1 MPRFARRT
9 SRYRSRKPY
18 RKGRGNRKLAR
29 RSRRAPRRS
38 RGRGMST
45 RALLNKTSRKKRNT
59 MLQYANTSTVNGNS
73 VTIGPGPLVVNGN
86 AAVCLFS
93 PTAMDILNGS
103 GSAGSITEQAVRT
116 STTAYMKGFSEHIR
130 IQTSSGLPWF
140 WRRITFCAKRPTIFN
155 QFNPADLAPTQRNS
169 GNTSFVDTT
178 NGMERLYFN
187 QIINNAGNTQNAWY
201 SVLFKGENGKDWND
215 VLSAPVDTSRVD
227 LKSDRSITIKS
238 GNAAGTVRDFK
249 FYYPMNKNL
258 VYDDD
263 ESGDA
268 QTSSYLSVQDK
279 RGMGD
284 YYILDF
290 FFTGTGGATTDLLQ
304 LTSTSTM
311 YWHEK

>member
-1 MPRFARRT
+1 
-9 SRYRSRKPY
+9 
-18 RKGRGNRKLAR
+18 
-29 RSRRAPRRS
+29 
-38 RGRGMST
+38 MST

-59 MLQYANTSTVNGNS
+59 MLQHANTSTVNGTS

-93 PTAMDILNGS
+93 PTAMDLND
-103 GSAGSITEQAVRT
+103 AGGNPGAVSHQAVRT
-116 STTAYMKGFSEHIR
+116 ATTAYMRGFSEHIR

-140 WRRITFCAKRPTIFN
+140 WRRITFCSKRPTIFN
-155 QFNPADLAPTQRNS
+155 AFQSSDTPVQNNS
-169 GNTSFVDTT
+169 GNTSFVDTS
-178 NGMERLYFN
+178 NGLERLYFN
-187 QIINNAGNTQNAWY
+187 QVVNNSNTTMEAWY
-201 SVLFKGENGKDWND
+201 GVLFKGERSRDWSD
-215 VLSAPVDTSRVD
+215 LLTAQVDTSRVD
-227 LKSDRSITIKS
+227 LKSDTSRTIKS

-249 FYYPMNKNL
+249 LWYPMNKNI

-263 ESGDA
+263 ESGDVER
-268 QTSSYLSVQDK
+268 TSYLSVQDK

-290 FFTGTGGATTDLLQ
+290 FFTGTGGTVSDLLQ

>member
-1 MPRFARRT
+1 
-9 SRYRSRKPY
+9 
-18 RKGRGNRKLAR
+18 
-29 RSRRAPRRS
+29 
-38 RGRGMST
+38 MST

-155 QFNPADLAPTQRNS
+155 QFSPADLAPTQRNS

-187 QIINNAGNTQNAWY
+187 QVINNAGNTQNAWY

>member
-1 MPRFARRT
+1 
-9 SRYRSRKPY
+9 
-18 RKGRGNRKLAR
+18 
-29 RSRRAPRRS
+29 
-38 RGRGMST
+38 MST

-59 MLQYANTSTVNGNS
+59 MLQYSNTSSAGTS
-73 VTIGPGPLVVNGN
+73 ATIGPSPLIVNGN
-86 AAVCLFS
+86 ACVCLFS
-93 PTAMDILNGS
+93 PTAMDMSDGNSNPGS
-103 GSAGSITEQAVRT
+103 VTQQAVRT

-155 QFNPADLAPTQRNS
+155 SFRATDNPTQTNS
-169 GNTSFVDTT
+169 GNPSFVDTS

-187 QIINNAGNTQNAWY
+187 QVINNAGNTQNAWY
-201 SVLFKGENGKDWND
+201 SLLFKGENGKDWND
-215 VLSAPVDTSRVD
+215 VLTAPVDTSRVD

-263 ESGDA
+263 EVGDLV
-268 QTSSYLSVQDK
+268 QSSYYSVEDK

-284 YYILDF
+284 YYIMDF
-290 FFTGTGGATTDLLQ
+290 FFTGTGGATSDLLQ

>member
-1 MPRFARRT
+1 
-9 SRYRSRKPY
+9 
-18 RKGRGNRKLAR
+18 
-29 RSRRAPRRS
+29 
-38 RGRGMST
+38 MST
-45 RALLNKTSRKKRNT
+45 RRLLNKTSRKKRNT
-59 MLQYANTSTVNGNS
+59 MLQYANTSTITGTS
-73 VTIGPGPLVVNGN
+73 VPIGPGPLVVNGN
-86 AAVCLFS
+86 ACVCIFS

-140 WRRITFCAKRPTIFN
+140 WRRITFCAKRPTVFN
-155 QFNPADLAPTQRNS
+155 AFQSSDSPTQTNS
-169 GNTSFVDTT
+169 GNTSYIDTT

-187 QIINNAGNTQNAWY
+187 QVINSATNTMAAWY
-201 SVLFKGENGKDWND
+201 NLLFKGERNKDWTD
-215 VLSAPVDTSRVD
+215 VLTAVVDTSRVD
-227 LKSDRSITIKS
+227 LKSDRSVTIKS
-238 GNAAGTVRDFK
+238 GNASGTVRDFK
-249 FYYPMNKNL
+249 LYYPMNKNI

-268 QTSSYLSVQDK
+268 TIPSYQSVQDK

-284 YYILDF
+284 FYILDF
-290 FFTGTGGATTDLLQ
+290 FYTGTGGTTNDLLQ